1 MTSFVCMVEI
11 AIIVDKRVNKT
22 AEKGISKNDQSY
34 PGYPWRAREPARVR
48 KQSIADWTNKFF
60 ALIGWKITKFS
71 WLILKPV
78 MIVL

>member
-1 MTSFVCMVEI
+1 MTSFVCMIEI

-48 KQSIADWTNKFF
+48 KQSI
-60 ALIGWKITKFS
+60 
-71 WLILKPV
+71 
-78 MIVL
+78 